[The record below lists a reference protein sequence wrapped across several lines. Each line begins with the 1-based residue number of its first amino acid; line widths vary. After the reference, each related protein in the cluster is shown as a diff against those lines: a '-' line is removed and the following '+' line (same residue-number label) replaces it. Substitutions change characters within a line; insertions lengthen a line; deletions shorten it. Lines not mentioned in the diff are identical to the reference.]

1 MFSGSVSVCSLGQ
14 NGTMEVN
21 SNPFRIGDKVQFVP
35 NQRAQGW
42 SWFGPGTI
50 QPNDVGI
57 VSRIQDKNSIYIT
70 RNGLADSEVGGFHWT
85 CFRKV
90 D

>member
-1 MFSGSVSVCSLGQ
+1 
-14 NGTMEVN
+14 MEKMDTS
-21 SNPFRIGDKVQFVP
+21 SNPFHVGDKVQFLP

-50 QPNDVGI
+50 HPHDVGI
-57 VSRIQDKNSIYIT
+57 VSRLEDRDYVYMKQVDT
-70 RNGLADSEVGGFHWT
+70 DPDSPEVGGFHWE

-90 D
+90 E